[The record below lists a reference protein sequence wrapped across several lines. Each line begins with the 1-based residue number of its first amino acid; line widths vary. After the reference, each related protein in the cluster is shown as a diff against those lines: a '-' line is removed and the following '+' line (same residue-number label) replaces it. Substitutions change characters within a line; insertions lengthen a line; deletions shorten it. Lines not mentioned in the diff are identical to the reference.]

1 MTGMVAVT
9 FGVLAAAVVALGYAV
24 MRLHTQVESLARQVA
39 DGLPCAP
46 PLPAATQLAKAYP
59 QGSQAHAPVEPPVA
73 LITDF
78 SRGSVEQT
86 EPTVAEVVSV
96 TLAAP
101 LIKVAALSHGL
112 RYALRADSRM
122 RIGYAVR
129 RELKQQR
136 KLRRRRSTH
145 RTPSQANLS

>member
-9 FGVLAAAVVALGYAV
+9 FAVLAAAVVALGYTV
-24 MRLHTQVESLARQVA
+24 VHLRTQVGSLARQVA
-39 DGLPCAP
+39 EGRRSAP
-46 PLPAATQLAKAYP
+46 VVSPATEVARPPAE
-59 QGSQAHAPVEPPVA
+59 GSQAEPPVEPPVA
-73 LITDF
+73 LITDI
-78 SRGSVEQT
+78 SRGRADEI
-86 EPTVAEVVSV
+86 EPTVARVVSV

-112 RYALRADSRM
+112 RFALRADSRM

-136 KLRRRRSTH
+136 KLRRRRSAR
-145 RTPSQANLS
+145 RTTSQGYL